1 MKNLISLLFFYSI
14 CSFSQVGINTVTPD
28 ASSVFDVTSSNKGI
42 LIPRIALSATT
53 DVTTITSPATSL
65 LIYNTATVSDV
76 LPGYYYWDGVQWTKL
91 LTNNAIDTKWD
102 TLGNSGTDDTV
113 NFIGTTDDEDLV
125 FKRNNVF
132 AGVIDASNTGFGVN
146 TLSSVVIARRLT
158 AIGLNAL
165 SANANG
171 FENTASGADA
181 LSSNTTGSYN
191 TATGANALSA
201 NTTGAYNTAMGLNS
215 LTANTTGLRNTG
227 VGSNSL
233 Y

>member
-28 ASSVFDVTSSNKGI
+28 ASSIFDVTSSNKGI

-146 TLSSVVIARRLT
+146 SMASTTPNRRDT
-158 AIGLNAL
+158 AFGVSAL
-165 SANANG
+165 Q
-171 FENTASGADA
+171 
-181 LSSNTTGSYN
+181 
-191 TATGANALSA
+191 A
-201 NTTGAYNTAMGLNS
+201 NTTG
-215 LTANTTGLRNTG
+215 
-227 VGSNSL
+227 V
-233 Y
+233 